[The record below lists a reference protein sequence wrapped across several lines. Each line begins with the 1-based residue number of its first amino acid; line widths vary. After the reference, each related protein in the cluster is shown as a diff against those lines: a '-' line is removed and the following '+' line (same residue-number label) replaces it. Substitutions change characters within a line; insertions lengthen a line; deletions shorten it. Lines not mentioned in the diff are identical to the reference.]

1 MSDRQKRY
9 RGRTD
14 RELIIDWLKADLKYY
29 QNHIG
34 EVTEN
39 GVLIDE
45 KLIETE
51 SKNLSKVL
59 MEKQNS

>member
-1 MSDRQKRY
+1 MSTRQKQY
-9 RGRTD
+9 RGRSD

-34 EVTEN
+34 EDTEN

-45 KLIETE
+45 KLIETVK
-51 SKNLSKVL
+51 SRIKTNINKL
-59 MEKQNS
+59 

>member
-1 MSDRQKRY
+1 MSTRQRKY

-34 EVTEN
+34 EISEN

-45 KLIETE
+45 NLIETV
-51 SKNLSKVL
+51 KDRIKTNINRL
-59 MEKQNS
+59 

>member
-45 KLIETE
+45 KLIETVK
-51 SKNLSKVL
+51 SRIKTNINKL
-59 MEKQNS
+59 

>member
-1 MSDRQKRY
+1 MSTRQRKY

-34 EVTEN
+34 EISEN
-39 GVLIDE
+39 GVLIDD
-45 KLIETE
+45 KLIQTV
-51 SKNLSKVL
+51 KDRIKININKL
-59 MEKQNS
+59 

>member
-9 RGRTD
+9 KGRTD

-45 KLIETE
+45 KLIETVK
-51 SKNLSKVL
+51 SRIKTNINKL
-59 MEKQNS
+59 

>member
-34 EVTEN
+34 EVTDN

-45 KLIETE
+45 KLIKTNIN
-51 SKNLSKVL
+51 KL
-59 MEKQNS
+59 

>member
-1 MSDRQKRY
+1 MSTRQKQY
-9 RGRTD
+9 RGRSD

-39 GVLIDE
+39 GVLIDQ
-45 KLIETE
+45 KLIETVK
-51 SKNLSKVL
+51 SRIKTNINKL
-59 MEKQNS
+59 

>member
-1 MSDRQKRY
+1 MSTRQKQY
-9 RGRTD
+9 RGRSD

-39 GVLIDE
+39 GLLIYE
-45 KLIETE
+45 KLIETVK
-51 SKNLSKVL
+51 SRIKTNINKL
-59 MEKQNS
+59 

>member
-1 MSDRQKRY
+1 MSTRQKQY
-9 RGRTD
+9 RGRSD

-45 KLIETE
+45 KLIETVK
-51 SKNLSKVL
+51 SRIKTNINKL
-59 MEKQNS
+59 

>member
-1 MSDRQKRY
+1 MSTRQKQY
-9 RGRTD
+9 RGRSD

-34 EVTEN
+34 EISEN

-45 KLIETE
+45 NLIETV
-51 SKNLSKVL
+51 KDRIKTNINRL
-59 MEKQNS
+59 

>member
-34 EVTEN
+34 EVTDN

-45 KLIETE
+45 KLIETVK
-51 SKNLSKVL
+51 SRIKANINKL
-59 MEKQNS
+59 

>member
-34 EVTEN
+34 EITDD

-45 KLIETE
+45 KLIETVK
-51 SKNLSKVL
+51 SRIKANINKL
-59 MEKQNS
+59 